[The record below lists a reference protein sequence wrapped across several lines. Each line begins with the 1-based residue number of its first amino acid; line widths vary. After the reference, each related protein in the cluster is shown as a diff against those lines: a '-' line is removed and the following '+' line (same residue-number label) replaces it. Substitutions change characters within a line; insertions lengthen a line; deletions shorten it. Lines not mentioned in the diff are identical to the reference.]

1 MSNVT
6 KIEELRLARAKAFA
20 DMGEV
25 LERQDD
31 KGVLTAEDA
40 SEYDAR
46 EAEFDSVTAA
56 ISRLEKYDGIRPT
69 LAVGKTL
76 ASEARSIREDPEP
89 EPGDGDGDASKGR
102 SKRPNPFEQFETR
115 EYEDAF
121 ESFLRLE
128 ANAEERA
135 ALSVA
140 PNAEG
145 GYTVA
150 QEWYRQ
156 LIESEREFGM
166 MLQLATTIRTADS
179 GQVHIPRV
187 ANPATG
193 IADIVAEEGPYVET
207 EDTFTEAVLD
217 SYKIGTLIKISD
229 ELLHDSIFDLSAFIT
244 RRAGQA
250 IGIKANNFF
259 VVGTGTAQPQGIVPA
274 ATVGKTTA
282 GAATVTASELVDL
295 FHSLLRPYRSRAT
308 WMIKDSTAAII
319 RKLADSTGQFLWQP
333 GLQAGQPDVLLGR
346 PVYTDPDMPAMTTG
360 LRSVLFG
367 DIATAY
373 YIREVGTATVKVL
386 NELFAVNGQ
395 VGYRVDRRLDG
406 ELVDAIAVKVLLQA

>member
-6 KIEELRLARAKAFA
+6 KIEELRLRRAELY
-20 DMGEV
+20 DGMGEV
-25 LERQDD
+25 LQRSSDD
-31 KGVLTAEDA
+31 GTLSAEDA
-40 SEYDAR
+40 TEYDKR
-46 EAEFDSVTAA
+46 ESEFDSVTTQIA
-56 ISRLEKYDGIRPT
+56 RLEKYDGFKPT
-69 LAVGKTL
+69 LAQGTVAVT
-76 ASEARSIREDPEP
+76 EERSVREHDPEDEKP
-89 EPGDGDGDASKGR
+89 RG
-102 SKRPNPFEQFETR
+102 RPNPFAQFETR
-115 EYEDAF
+115 EYAEAF
-121 ESFLRLE
+121 ESMLRLE
-128 ANAEERA
+128 ADVEQRA

-193 IADIVAEEGPYVET
+193 VADIVAEEGPYVET

-250 IGIKANNFF
+250 IGIKANSFF

-274 ATVGKTTA
+274 ATVGKTAA
-282 GAATVTASELVDL
+282 GATAITAAELIDL

-308 WMIKDSTAAII
+308 WMIKDSTAAAI
-319 RKLADSTGQFLWQP
+319 RKLADTTGQFLWQP
-333 GLQAGQPDVLLGR
+333 GLQAGQPDVILGR

-406 ELVDAIAVKVLLQA
+406 ELVDAIAVKVLIQA